1 MSKINVKEVNE
12 VDINA
17 ITGFISQLGVPVAL
31 LIAMFWLL
39 DKERSDHKEEMK
51 NLTTAVNNNTIVLTK
66 LIERME
72 TNDGININRN

>member
-1 MSKINVKEVNE
+1 M
-12 VDINA
+12 DISA

-51 NLTTAVNNNTIVLTK
+51 NLTTAINNNTIALTK
-66 LIERME
+66 LIERMDVNE
-72 TNDGININRN
+72 QSNLDRS

>member
-1 MSKINVKEVNE
+1 VNDM
-12 VDINA
+12 DINA

-51 NLTTAVNNNTIVLTK
+51 NLTTAINNNTIALTK
-66 LIERME
+66 LIERMDVNE
-72 TNDGININRN
+72 QSNLDRS